1 METEWLG
8 LWCHYV
14 WSGMLCMF
22 FCLFTWWKLRT
33 MANTKAGNQQRRV
46 LLRVAAVVSLCLFLN
61 VVATLSMSH
70 NLDEWSQT
78 TDLAL
83 TCELKETW
91 STRNLTAY
99 GFNEGDLGKTKVCDE
114 KETVDVVNPCQSDC
128 YWYPSITTE
137 GLTCQDKYF
146 EFSSWEANIEYKL
159 SLEAQGLTSHPRSV
173 PPFHPP
179 SKKIRPL
186 PAAADVENLPPSP
199 PPSSLPS
206 Y

>member
-1 METEWLG
+1 
-8 LWCHYV
+8 
-14 WSGMLCMF
+14 
-22 FCLFTWWKLRT
+22 

-99 GFNEGDLGKTKVCDE
+99 GFDEGDLGKTKVCARE
-114 KETVDVVNPCQSDC
+114 ETVDVVEPCETDC
-128 YWYPSITTE
+128 YWY
-137 GLTCQDKYF
+137 
-146 EFSSWEANIEYKL
+146 
-159 SLEAQGLTSHPRSV
+159 
-173 PPFHPP
+173 
-179 SKKIRPL
+179 
-186 PAAADVENLPPSP
+186 
-199 PPSSLPS
+199 
-206 Y
+206 